1 MAIIQ
6 QLELL
11 SWKDFQDDLQN
22 LGDLE
27 RFKLVI
33 ETMPDQ
39 KLIQILRDL
48 RTKGRNDHPIE
59 AMWNSILAGIVF
71 EHVSIESLVRRSKSA
86 KSSK

>member
-6 QLELL
+6 HLELF
-11 SWKDFQDDLQN
+11 SWKDFHNNLQN

-39 KLIQILRDL
+39 KLIQILRNFSNIL
-48 RTKGRNDHPIE
+48 
-59 AMWNSILAGIVF
+59 NSFCVIK
-71 EHVSIESLVRRSKSA
+71 SIPFSHLEGTYPPQKFSE
-86 KSSK
+86 

>member
-6 QLELL
+6 QLELF
-11 SWKDFQDDLQN
+11 SWKDFHDVLQN

-39 KLIQILRDL
+39 KLIQILRTL
-48 RTKGRNDHPIE
+48 RTNGRNDHPMVTITQ
-59 AMWNSILAGIVF
+59 NVPPSDHLKRTSCRF
-71 EHVSIESLVRRSKSA
+71 CC
-86 KSSK
+86 

>member
-6 QLELL
+6 ELRL
-11 SWKDFQDDLQN
+11 FSWKDFHNDLQN

-39 KLIQILRDL
+39 KLIQILRNF
-48 RTKGRNDHPIE
+48 TNQWEK
-59 AMWNSILAGIVF
+59 
-71 EHVSIESLVRRSKSA
+71 
-86 KSSK
+86 